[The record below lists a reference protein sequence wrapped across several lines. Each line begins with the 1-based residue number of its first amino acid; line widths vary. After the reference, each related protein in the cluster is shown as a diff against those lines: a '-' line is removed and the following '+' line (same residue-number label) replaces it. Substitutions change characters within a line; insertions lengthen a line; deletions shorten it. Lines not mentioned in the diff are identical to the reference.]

1 MGLPPPLVIQAGQT
15 LWNSLWHVMMGNLAP
30 SDRGGGYRR
39 PTSQFRHRIG
49 SELPNFPAASGR
61 YRLIVGRSCPWAH
74 RTLLVRALK
83 GLEDAIAITWAIADP
98 SVGGWRLSDA
108 FAGCKTL
115 PDLYQKAAPG
125 YDGRATVPMLWDDHR
140 QAIVNNE
147 SAEIIQILNAQFNDF
162 ARNPR
167 DLYPPEIREAG
178 DRWNQR
184 IYDTVNNGV
193 YRCGFAQSQTAY
205 DQACDQLFNTL
216 DAIEIALEEAP
227 YLLGDKLTLT
237 DVRLFPTLIRFDF
250 VYHHLFRCNR
260 RRIYDYPHLWQYLKS
275 IYQQPNVATTCD
287 LEGIKT
293 DYYQSLFPLNPGGI
307 VPQGPDLKALL
318 SDNKSSSI

>member
-1 MGLPPPLVIQAGQT
+1 F
-15 LWNSLWHVMMGNLAP
+15 S
-30 SDRGGGYRR
+30 
-39 PTSQFRHRIG
+39 
-49 SELPNFPAASGR
+49 AASRR

-98 SVGGWRLSDA
+98 SVGGWRLSA
-108 FAGCKTL
+108 PFAGCKTL
-115 PDLYQKAAPG
+115 PDLYQKASQGG
-125 YDGRATVPMLWDDHR
+125 YDGRATVPVLWDDHR

-147 SAEIIQILNAQFNDF
+147 SAEIIHILNTQFNDF

-167 DLYPPEIREAG
+167 DLDPLENREAG

-193 YRCGFAQSQTAY
+193 YRCGFAQSQAAY

-216 DAIEIALEEAP
+216 DAIEIALEKAP
-227 YLLGDKLTLT
+227 YLLGDELTLT
-237 DVRLFPTLIRFDF
+237 DVRLFPTLIRFDL

-260 RRIYDYPHLWQYLKS
+260 RRIYDYPHLWRYLKT
-275 IYQQPNVATTCD
+275 IYQQPNVAVTCD
-287 LEGIKT
+287 LEGIKA